1 MESVMKKFFAI
12 VSISTLFAVSGCT
25 PPSPDRTAEKR
36 VQENAQQKKELTRV
50 EESIPEKKEDVKMKE
65 SGGNGDKKSRVA
77 NSNGIMGALSSGPAR
92 FEKVFGGGGLGAGI
106 DKNLGSVTGAQQF
119 GSGGISIRGSGKGGG
134 GNALGIGAL
143 STRGYGIAKSSS
155 AYGMVAVH
163 GASASIS
170 NTEQYESSPENSWKS
185 ALSDPLSTFSS
196 DVDTASYSNIRRFI
210 TNHELPPSDAVR
222 IEEMINYFTY
232 SYPEP
237 SGDDPVS
244 ISTELTECP
253 WNKANRI
260 MKIGIKG
267 KSIDLDKAP
276 AGNIVFLIDVSG
288 SMQDYNK
295 LPLLKQSFKLLVN
308 NLRPEDLVSIAVYA
322 GAAGKVLDPTPGNE
336 KKKIIDAIENLNAG
350 GSTAGAQGIELA
362 YELAE
367 RSFIKGG
374 NNRVVLATDGD
385 FNVGISDDGELVKL
399 IESKREKGIFLTV
412 LGYGMGNYKDAKM
425 EKLAD
430 KGNGNFAYI
439 DNLLEAKKVLVDQLA
454 GTLFTIAKDVKIQV
468 EFNPAAVSGYRLIG
482 YENRM
487 LAKEDFNNDRKD
499 AGEMGAGHTVTALYE
514 IIPAGTDAPPVVDEL
529 KYQKIEPVTELSPN
543 ETATVKIRYKKPA
556 SDKSSLI
563 KKIVNSDSFKKF
575 DGTSSDTRFAIT
587 VAAAGMLLKC
597 SPEKGELNWDFVIN
611 SAKKAKGSD
620 DSGYRAEFINMA
632 ERSELIA
639 AAK

>member
-1 MESVMKKFFAI
+1 MKKFFAI

>member
-1 MESVMKKFFAI
+1 MKRFFAVMNI
-12 VSISTLFAVSGCT
+12 LTFFAVGGCT
-25 PPSPDRTAEKR
+25 PPSPERTAEKDQLKE
-36 VQENAQQKKELTRV
+36 VPVIEKAEPVEKEFKKINEKPAENKSKVAI
-50 EESIPEKKEDVKMKE
+50 SEK
-65 SGGNGDKKSRVA
+65 SSRR
-77 NSNGIMGALSSGPAR
+77 ALSGAISSG
-92 FEKVFGGGGLGAGI
+92 
-106 DKNLGSVTGAQQF
+106 DQF
-119 GSGGISIRGSGKGGG
+119 GSGGISVRGFGAGGG
-134 GNALGIGAL
+134 GNALGIGGLNA
-143 STRGYGIAKSSS
+143 RGFGVAKSSS
-155 AYGMVAVH
+155 AYGMIALH
-163 GASASIS
+163 GASAGMPD
-170 NTEQYESSPENSWKS
+170 TEQYESSPENGWKS

-210 TNHELPPSDAVR
+210 TNHQLPPSDAVR

-267 KSIDLDKAP
+267 KNINLDKAP

-308 NLRPEDLVSIAVYA
+308 NLRAEDLVSIAVYA

-350 GSTAGAQGIELA
+350 GSTAGAHGIELA

-385 FNVGISDDGELVKL
+385 FNVGISDDAELVKL
-399 IESKREKGIFLTV
+399 IESKKEKGIFLTV

-439 DNLLEAKKVLVDQLA
+439 DSLLEAKKVLVDQLA
-454 GTLFTIAKDVKIQV
+454 GTLFTIAKDVKIQI

-514 IIPAGTDAPPVVDEL
+514 IIPAGSDAPPVVDEL
-529 KYQKIEPVTELSPN
+529 KYQKNEPVTALSPD

-563 KKIVNSDSFKKF
+563 KKIVNSSSFKNF
-575 DGTSSDTRFAIT
+575 DSTSSDTRFAVT

-597 SPEKGELNWDFVIN
+597 SPEKGELNWNFVIS
-611 SAKKAKGSD
+611 SAKKAKGND

>member
-1 MESVMKKFFAI
+1 MKKFFAI

-482 YENRM
+482 Y
-487 LAKEDFNNDRKD
+487 
-499 AGEMGAGHTVTALYE
+499 
-514 IIPAGTDAPPVVDEL
+514 
-529 KYQKIEPVTELSPN
+529 
-543 ETATVKIRYKKPA
+543 
-556 SDKSSLI
+556 
-563 KKIVNSDSFKKF
+563 
-575 DGTSSDTRFAIT
+575 
-587 VAAAGMLLKC
+587 
-597 SPEKGELNWDFVIN
+597 
-611 SAKKAKGSD
+611 
-620 DSGYRAEFINMA
+620 
-632 ERSELIA
+632 
-639 AAK
+639 

>member
-1 MESVMKKFFAI
+1 MKRFFAI
-12 VSISTLFAVSGCT
+12 VNILTLFAVSGCT
-25 PPSPDRTAEKR
+25 PPSPDRTAEKEPLKEIP
-36 VQENAQQKKELTRV
+36 VIEKVEPVEKEFKKIAEKPA
-50 EESIPEKKEDVKMKE
+50 EEKSKIAMSAKSSRKALSGAISSAEQFV
-65 SGGNGDKKSRVA
+65 SGGVA
-77 NSNGIMGALSSGPAR
+77 VHG
-92 FEKVFGGGGLGAGI
+92 FG
-106 DKNLGSVTGAQQF
+106 T
-119 GSGGISIRGSGKGGG
+119 GGG
-134 GNALGIGAL
+134 GNALGIGGLNA
-143 STRGYGIAKSSS
+143 RGFGVAKRSS
-155 AYGMVAVH
+155 AYGMVALH

>member
-1 MESVMKKFFAI
+1 MKRFCAI
-12 VSISTLFAVSGCT
+12 VNILTLFAVSGCT
-25 PPSPDRTAEKR
+25 PPSPDRTAEKEPLKEIP
-36 VQENAQQKKELTRV
+36 VIEKVEPVEKEFKKIAEKPA
-50 EESIPEKKEDVKMKE
+50 EEKSKIAMSAKSSRRALSGAISSAEQFV
-65 SGGNGDKKSRVA
+65 SGGVTVHG
-77 NSNGIMGALSSGPAR
+77 
-92 FEKVFGGGGLGAGI
+92 FG
-106 DKNLGSVTGAQQF
+106 T
-119 GSGGISIRGSGKGGG
+119 GGG
-134 GNALGIGAL
+134 GNALGIGGLNA
-143 STRGYGIAKSSS
+143 RGFGVAKRSS

-163 GASASIS
+163 GASVSIS

-529 KYQKIEPVTELSPN
+529 KYQKIEPVTELSPD

-563 KKIVNSDSFKKF
+563 KKIVNSSSFKKL

>member
-1 MESVMKKFFAI
+1 MKRFFAVI
-12 VSISTLFAVSGCT
+12 NILTLFAMSGCT
-25 PPSPDRTAEKR
+25 PPAPGRTAEKD
-36 VQENAQQKKELTRV
+36 
-50 EESIPEKKEDVKMKE
+50 PVK
-65 SGGNGDKKSRVA
+65 
-77 NSNGIMGALSSGPAR
+77 GITE
-92 FEKVFGGGGLGAGI
+92 FEKVEPAKKEFSKTDEKPAERKSKVAASLKSSRRALSGAISSG
-106 DKNLGSVTGAQQF
+106 DQSGSGSVSVRGF
-119 GSGGISIRGSGKGGG
+119 GTGGG
-134 GNALGIGAL
+134 GNALAIGGLNA
-143 STRGYGIAKSSS
+143 RGFGIAKSSS
-155 AYGMVAVH
+155 AYGRISLH
-163 GASASIS
+163 GASAGVPAD
-170 NTEQYESSPENSWKS
+170 TEQYESTPENGWKS

-210 TNHELPPSDAVR
+210 TNHQLPPSDAIR
-222 IEEMINYFTY
+222 IEEMINYFNY

-237 SGDDPVS
+237 SGNDPVS

-253 WNKANRI
+253 WNKVNRI

-267 KSIDLDKAP
+267 KNINLEKAP

-295 LPLLKQSFKLLVN
+295 LPLLKQSFRLLVN
-308 NLRPEDLVSIAVYA
+308 NLRKEDSVSIVVYA
-322 GAAGKVLDPTPGNE
+322 GAAGKVLDPTSGNE
-336 KKKIIDAIENLNAG
+336 KEKIMDAIDNLSAG
-350 GSTAGAQGIELA
+350 GSTAGAHGIELA

-374 NNRVVLATDGD
+374 NNRVILATDGD
-385 FNVGISDDGELVKL
+385 FNVGISDDTELVKL
-399 IESKREKGIFLTV
+399 IESKKEKGIFLTV

-514 IIPAGTDAPPVVDEL
+514 IIPADADALPIVDEL
-529 KYQKIEPVTELSPN
+529 KYQKIEPVTVLSKD
-543 ETATVKIRYKKPA
+543 ETATVKIRYKEPD
-556 SDKSSLI
+556 SEKSRLI
-563 KKIVNSDSFKKF
+563 KTTVNSSSFKKF
-575 DGTSSDTRFAIT
+575 DGTSTDTRFAIA

-611 SAKKAKGSD
+611 SANKAKGSD
-620 DSGYRAEFINMA
+620 DSGYRAEFINMVK
-632 ERSELIA
+632 RSELIA

>member
-1 MESVMKKFFAI
+1 MKRFFAI
-12 VSISTLFAVSGCT
+12 VNILTLFAVSGCT
-25 PPSPDRTAEKR
+25 PPSPDRTAEKEPLKEIP
-36 VQENAQQKKELTRV
+36 VIEKVEPVEKEFKKIAEKPA
-50 EESIPEKKEDVKMKE
+50 EEKSKIAMSAKSSRKALSGAISSAEQFV
-65 SGGNGDKKSRVA
+65 SGGVA
-77 NSNGIMGALSSGPAR
+77 VHG
-92 FEKVFGGGGLGAGI
+92 FG
-106 DKNLGSVTGAQQF
+106 T
-119 GSGGISIRGSGKGGG
+119 GGG
-134 GNALGIGAL
+134 GNALGIGGLNA
-143 STRGYGIAKSSS
+143 RGFGVAKRSS